1 VEGSSRAKTGSIRLS
16 VLTELRLMTDRHRH
30 GVMASTRANIAS
42 RAKMESQRLHLSVEN
57 ETLFKV
63 TDSNVHC
70 ESGSFSKMVQG
81 SHVVTT
87 HH

>member
-1 VEGSSRAKTGSIRLS
+1 
-16 VLTELRLMTDRHRH
+16 
-30 GVMASTRANIAS
+30 MASTRANIAS
-42 RAKMESQRLHLSVEN
+42 RGKMKSQRLHLSVEN

-63 TDSNVHC
+63 TGSNVHAK
-70 ESGSFSKMVQG
+70 SGSFSKMVQE